1 MRKTI
6 YSQKYLLCSSDYHNV
21 NNVYSFYR
29 SLLNT
34 CAMKKGPINFIFNLK
49 KVILYVNKPI

>member
-29 SLLNT
+29 LLLNT
-34 CAMKKGPINFIFNLK
+34 CAMKEKS
-49 KVILYVNKPI
+49 NKFYF